1 MQVFFNKM
9 SKTAIEL
16 EIIEL
21 IRKKRKSNK
30 LSQAKIAKI
39 LNVTP
44 GYIGQIEVKD
54 SPSMYSYSQ
63 LNQLAIY
70 FDCSPREF
78 IPEKPL

>member
-54 SPSMYSYSQ
+54 SPSMYSYNQ

>member
-1 MQVFFNKM
+1 MQIFFNKM

>member
-1 MQVFFNKM
+1 M

>member
-44 GYIGQIEVKD
+44 GYIGQIEVKE